1 MLVIACDM
9 KVAQTILL
17 LIVLPAAG
25 AVGQIN
31 SNTIASWT
39 FESNPLTNPV
49 TNSSL
54 GPISPESGQGEIRGF
69 HANSTTEWNTS
80 DSGNGSSRGLSANR
94 WASGDY
100 FEFRVQ
106 KTDPNDTVAVTWHQR
121 RSGTAPQQFSLR
133 YSTNGTNFSLL
144 TNYTPATNSWRT
156 GSVEP
161 TNIYTYELTNLSAL
175 TNNPLNLT
183 FRIVA
188 DTNASNTA
196 GVSRI
201 DNVSFVSFKNRYFAT
216 IAGQRVQIERWGSG
230 PTGVILFSHT
240 GSIANTFKANSALV
254 QTLVGTNYSVFTWEY
269 PDVAP
274 FSQKW
279 NTLGNWL
286 GGVLPPQDRLLFP
299 GVASSLLAQIRQA
312 TGLQQFILV
321 GNSMGAGVV
330 LSDYDTL
337 VQDPGC
343 TMLLISPTEPFL
355 PITLPNHLR
364 KTLLV
369 SDCYSVEEEWL
380 RRDEDRQFLF
390 RNSTL
395 PLPNYPLSPWQEE
408 WGHIIISDTNSISYA
423 FSLLGYAMMPP
434 GSFVTVT
441 PRSGERLFG
450 NSIVRLAWFAAFGPD
465 QVKLELLK
473 DGQPV
478 TTIAESTFN
487 SGRYDWKV
495 PPYLADGTNYSLR
508 VSSLSTPSQSGG
520 DDVRFAI
527 QTIPIGNAVGLS
539 GVTWET
545 GSYAQYKDLN
555 YDVNVDGNTNPAG
568 GILDISKVEVVDTAE
583 DVIFTMT
590 VNGNVSSPDWGKYMI
605 GIANQKSLGTVDG
618 NPWLR
623 PISLSARGGYG
634 MTHWVGAWV
643 NGGGGAEIY
652 SHQTTGWSGPTPLKA
667 FAFSAG
673 AQTSTLTYTISK
685 QSLGVTNGET
695 IKFDAYSSG
704 AYITDG
710 AIDAL
715 ANTNVSANTWG
726 GAYTSDERST
736 NTRTYTLANTA
747 LVTKQWFGQTAN
759 TSDGFNAL
767 QSGRISH
774 NEASYLQATL
784 QGPGTLTFDLA
795 VSSESAPQKGD
806 WLRFSILGYSLGF
819 SSPAISWTKKATFS
833 IPAGQ
838 IPVRWTFERDN
849 ETTMAWSGVLN
860 AGWVDNITFVP
871 SAVDGI
877 PSSWWIQYFG
887 TTDGVSATADTD
899 GDGFTNAQE
908 YALGTIPTDASSTFR
923 VRSASLQSGTVTI
936 SWDAVAGKTYQLV
949 AKSSLSSGDW
959 QPVGEP
965 LTASASGP
973 VSRSET
979 PSTPSRFYRVTL
991 VP

>member
-1 MLVIACDM
+1 MSLIACEM
-9 KVAQTILL
+9 KVAQFILL

-25 AVGQIN
+25 AVGQISN
-31 SNTIASWT
+31 SIASWT
-39 FESNPLTNPV
+39 FETNTLTNAV

-54 GPISPESGQGEIRGF
+54 GPISPESGQGELRGF
-69 HANSTTEWNTS
+69 HASSAAVWSIS
-80 DSGNGSSRGLSANR
+80 DGNGSARGLNVSR

-106 KTDPNDTVAVTWHQR
+106 KTDTNDAVEVTWHQR
-121 RSGTAPQQFSLR
+121 RSPTAPQQFSLR

-144 TNYTPATNSWRT
+144 TNYSPATNSWNGT
-156 GSVEP
+156 LVP
-161 TNIYTYELTNLSAL
+161 TDIYTYQLTNLSTL

-188 DTNASNTA
+188 NTNASNPSGT
-196 GVSRI
+196 SRI
-201 DNVSFVSFKNRYFAT
+201 DNVSFVSLTAKNRYFAT
-216 IAGQRVQIERWGSG
+216 IEGQRVEIERWGSG
-230 PTGVILFSHT
+230 PNGVIVYSHT

-254 QTLVGTNYSVFTWEY
+254 QTLVGENYSVFTWEY
-269 PDVAP
+269 PNVAP
-274 FSQKW
+274 FNQKW
-279 NTLGNWL
+279 SALINWL
-286 GGVLPPQDRLLFP
+286 RGLLLPQDRLLFP
-299 GVASSLLAQIRQA
+299 GVASSMLAQIRQA
-312 TGLQQFILV
+312 TGLQKFILI

-330 LSDYDTL
+330 LSDYNTL
-337 VQDPGC
+337 VQDSDC

-355 PITLPNHLR
+355 PITLPNQLQ
-364 KTLLV
+364 KTLMV

-380 RRDEDRQFLF
+380 RRNEDRQFLF

-395 PLPNYPLSPWQEE
+395 PLPSYPLNSSQDE
-408 WGHIIISDTNSISYA
+408 WGHIIISDTNSIKYA
-423 FSLLGYAMMPP
+423 FSLLGHALKPL
-434 GSFVTVT
+434 GSFVTVA
-441 PRSGERLFG
+441 PASGERLFG
-450 NSIVRLAWFAAFGPD
+450 DSIVRLAWFAAFGPE

-473 DGQPV
+473 DGQPL

-495 PPYLADGTNYSLR
+495 PKDLADATNYSIR
-508 VSSLSTPSQSGG
+508 VSSLSDPLRSGG
-520 DDVRFAI
+520 DDIRFAI
-527 QTIPIGNAVGLS
+527 QTIPIGNALGMS

-545 GSYAQYKDLN
+545 GSYAQYKDEN
-555 YDVNVDGNTNPAG
+555 ADVSIDGNTNPAG
-568 GILDISKVEVVDTAE
+568 GILDISKMEVVDTAE
-583 DVIFTMT
+583 DLIFTMT
-590 VNGNVSSPDWGKYMI
+590 VNGDVSSPDWGKFMI
-605 GIANQKSLGTVDG
+605 GIANQKSFGTTNG

-623 PISLSARGGYG
+623 PISLRTGGDYG

-652 SHQTTGWSGPTPLKA
+652 SYGTTNWSGPVPLKA
-667 FAFSAG
+667 FAFFAG
-673 AQTSTLTYTISK
+673 AQTSTLKYTISK

-704 AYITDG
+704 AYTTDG

-715 ANTNVSANTWG
+715 ANTNISVNTWG
-726 GAYTSDERST
+726 GAYTSDEHST
-736 NTRTYTLANTA
+736 NTRAYTLANTA
-747 LVTKQWFGQTAN
+747 LVTKQWFGQTVQ
-759 TSDGFNAL
+759 TSGGVSAL
-767 QSGRISH
+767 QSGRIKN

-795 VSSESAPQKGD
+795 VSSEDASPKGD
-806 WLRFSILGYSLGF
+806 WLIFSMPEYTARF
-819 SSPAISWTKKATFS
+819 SSPIATWSKKITLP

-838 IPVRWTFERDN
+838 IPVRWTFDRDN
-849 ETTMAWSGVLN
+849 GTTIAYSGVQN
-860 AGWVDNITFVP
+860 AGWLDNITFVP
-871 SAVDGI
+871 TVVEGI
-877 PSSWWIQYFG
+877 PSSWWIQHFG
-887 TTDGVSATADTD
+887 TAEGVSASSDPD

-908 YALGTIPTDASSTFR
+908 YALGTIPTDASSAFR

-936 SWDAVAGKTYQLV
+936 SWDAIAGKTYQLV

-965 LTASASGP
+965 FTASASGP

-979 PSTPSRFYRVTL
+979 PSASSRFYRVTL